1 MTLCARVD
9 AVSQVMNFS
18 EGKLDAAFLA
28 EVGIHTYIHAVLIS
42 MPTLTVALSIYLYL
56 SVCLCV

>member
-28 EVGIHTYIHAVLIS
+28 EVGIHTYIHACSPHIH
-42 MPTLTVALSIYLYL
+42 ANADRLSLYLYL